1 MTAIEL
7 QDNLAGEVSRLFRDR
22 KFLNASGKRVP
33 LNVFVQNLPV
43 EFSDEDADPVPYLEV
58 VINGGEDEGAKD
70 SFNVV
75 HLSLVCCL
83 FDDTRQAQGHRDLM
97 GVIQNIYRRFHEDP
111 RLGDSFYQG
120 GFEWVIQDESY
131 YPYYIGAMK
140 MDFVI
145 PAVRRVSPYA

>member
-7 QDNLAGEVSRLFRDR
+7 QDNLAGELARLFKGRG
-22 KFLNASGKRVP
+22 FGNASRARVP

-43 EFSDEDADPVPYLEV
+43 EFSDDDSDPVPYLEV
-58 VINGGEDEGAKD
+58 ILNGGEDEGAKD

-83 FDDTRQAQGHRDLM
+83 FDDSRKAQGHRDLM
-97 GVIQNIYRRFHEDP
+97 GVIQNVYRRFHEDP
-111 RLGDSFYQG
+111 RLGDSFCLG
-120 GFEWVIQDESY
+120 NFEWVIQDESY

-140 MDFVI
+140 MDFAI
-145 PAVRRVSPYA
+145 PAVRRVDPYA